1 MAGKKKLTSKEKA
14 LAVAEGIATG
24 ATLGTYDMVKGLS
37 KVGLNKLKSR
47 ACSKKGGVFK
57 DGKCIPKKEIRKGKS
72 KSRDWYPEKVPGQV
86 RNEMIERKIISQV
99 KKGSRRKG
107 RPV

>member
-57 DGKCIPKKEIRKGKS
+57 DGKCIPKKEIRTGKGKAT
-72 KSRDWYPEKVPGQV
+72 DWYPEKSPGQV
-86 RNEMIERKIISQV
+86 RDKMTAKQRKKQ
-99 KKGSRRKG
+99 KAESR
-107 RPV
+107 